1 MTAGPTILEQRYSH
15 RVSPDA
21 EHEVTALRAAQLV
34 QAGAMLL
41 DVREPD
47 EWQAGHAPA
56 AVHLAMSTIAQR
68 AGELPS
74 DRQIIC
80 VCHLGQRS
88 ALVAEA
94 LRRAGWDAVNLIG
107 GMESWAAAGLPVV
120 DDLGRAGSVV

>member
-1 MTAGPTILEQRYSH
+1 
-15 RVSPDA
+15 VSPDA
-21 EHEVTALRAAQLV
+21 DHEVVAQRAAELV

-47 EWQAGHAPA
+47 EWQAGHAPT
-56 AVHLAMSTIAQR
+56 AVHLPMSTISQR
-68 AGELPS
+68 AGELPR

-88 ALVAEA
+88 ALVTEA
-94 LRRAGWDAVNLIG
+94 LRRAGWDAVNLTG